1 MTPLNDFELE
11 KVNGG
16 TQIPYLV
23 QEGDTIEALAKRFG
37 CTIEDVCKWNHI
49 SDPNKISV
57 NQKLVFKY

>member
-1 MTPLNDFELE
+1 M
-11 KVNGG
+11 
-16 TQIPYLV
+16 
-23 QEGDTIEALAKRFG
+23 QEGDTIEVLAKRFG